1 MSRTRSSVLAS
12 AVPAS
17 SVFASAAIAALTL
30 ASAAGCSSS
39 APAAGP
45 SPLVSGTSASS
56 PGPAG
61 PTAAG
66 CDTSAWRTAPV
77 SVQHSVP
84 VPPVPVV
91 AAVRVAKH
99 PECGYDR
106 LVVDINGKVPSYDV
120 RYVGRVVA
128 DASGKTIT
136 MRGRRYLLIT
146 LKPAQGHT
154 AAGAPTVARQ
164 VQLPGYPALQSW
176 VLSGDAEGVVRI
188 AVGLP
193 GKVSIRTG
201 ELAGRIYI
209 DVKEL

>member
-1 MSRTRSSVLAS
+1 MIAVLA
-12 AVPAS
+12 
-17 SVFASAAIAALTL
+17 L
-30 ASAAGCSSS
+30 AGAAGCSSS
-39 APAAGP
+39 GPAAGP
-45 SPLVSGTSASS
+45 SPVVSGTSASPPVS
-56 PGPAG
+56 AG
-61 PTAAG
+61 ASGSAAG
-66 CDTSAWRTAPV
+66 CDTGAWQTAPV
-77 SVQHSVP
+77 SVHHAVQ

-91 AAVRVAKH
+91 AAVRVAQH

-106 LVVDINGKVPSYDV
+106 LVVDLSGPVPSYDV
-120 RYVGRVVA
+120 RYVSRVVA

-136 MRGRRYLLIT
+136 MPGQRYLLIT

-154 AAGAPTVARQ
+154 AAGVPTLARQ

-176 VLSGDAEGVVRI
+176 VLAGDVEGVVRI

>member
-1 MSRTRSSVLAS
+1 MNRSRSSLA
-12 AVPAS
+12 V
-17 SVFASAAIAALTL
+17 SVAIAALAL

-39 APAAGP
+39 GPVAGASPAVNGP
-45 SPLVSGTSASS
+45 PTSSSASS
-56 PGPAG
+56 SGSSSGPAG
-61 PTAAG
+61 TTTAG
-66 CDTSAWRTAPV
+66 CDTSAWQTAPV
-77 SVQHSVP
+77 AVQHDVP

-120 RYVGRVVA
+120 RYVGRVTA

-136 MRGRRYLLIT
+136 MPGQRYLLIT

-154 AAGAPTVARQ
+154 AAGTPTVARQ

-176 VLSGDAEGVVRI
+176 VLAGDAEGVVRI

-193 GKVSIRTG
+193 GHVSIRTG
-201 ELAGRIYI
+201 ELAGRIYV
-209 DVKEL
+209 DVKEQ